1 MTLQKDMDE
10 DRKRERAEMDAP
22 DTEQLASSSAERD
35 VGARKVVHGGLGEH
49 GIVLKLGLAERGAV
63 AGNEDQ
69 LGYKAREAHGED
81 GGRING
87 VSPRD
92 LLSLTLQSPEREI
105 GKGTNLCRC
114 ASA

>member
-1 MTLQKDMDE
+1 MKDI
-10 DRKRERAEMDAP
+10 P
-22 DTEQLASSSAERD
+22 NTEQLASSGAERD
-35 VGARKVVHGGLGEH
+35 VGTRKVVYGRLGEH
-49 GIVLKLGLAERGAV
+49 GIVLELGLAERGAV

-81 GGRING
+81 GDRINS

-92 LLSLTLQSPEREI
+92 LLSLTLQSPERE
-105 GKGTNLCRC
+105 KAEGTHPCRC